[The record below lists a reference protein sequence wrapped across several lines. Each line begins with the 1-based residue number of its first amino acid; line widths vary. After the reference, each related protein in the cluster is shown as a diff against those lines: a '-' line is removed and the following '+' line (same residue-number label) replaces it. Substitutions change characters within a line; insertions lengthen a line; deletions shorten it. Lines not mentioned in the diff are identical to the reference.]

1 MVALLPGPDL
11 SVFALFKLRGRA
23 YGSTTDGWVSYEE
36 GELILENGYNST
48 K

>member
-11 SVFALFKLRGRA
+11 SVFARERA